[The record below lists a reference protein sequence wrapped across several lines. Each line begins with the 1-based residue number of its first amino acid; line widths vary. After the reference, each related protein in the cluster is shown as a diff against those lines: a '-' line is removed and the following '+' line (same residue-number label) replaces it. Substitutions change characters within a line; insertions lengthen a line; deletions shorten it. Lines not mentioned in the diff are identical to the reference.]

1 MTGSGVPA
9 VLLVGTS
16 GYGSHH
22 LRELLTWHRRGLI
35 RLVALTDVRF
45 TAETRR
51 QVVSAGVDPIWAPS
65 TLDALG
71 RCPVDV
77 AVVATPPHTHF
88 EIAETVLGHRVG
100 LYLEKPPVPLLAQ
113 LDALVSIPRTRRAQ
127 VGFQQTRAAIEAVE
141 SVLAGGSIGEVSRI
155 TAAGCLARPDA
166 YYTRNSWA
174 GSWFVEGQAV
184 LDGPLFNPL
193 AHVAHSALTLAGRI
207 DPQWAPAHLE
217 AEHYAVRDIAG
228 DDTAVWRIR
237 SRRGPE
243 VVAVGTTA
251 ADTVREPSITAHG
264 AHGSVTVRHRD
275 AAGAVRVGG
284 SRYRVPA
291 RSGRDRAVLDTVTDP
306 GGAPDDLL
314 DLGAVRPFVTITNAA
329 VEAAG
334 EPVRITAYQRRMSRG
349 GDVMRTLPG
358 ISALVDDV
366 VATGALFAEL
376 GAPWAHPARAID
388 LTAYGG
394 LSHPELAA
402 PRPPARSPSAA
413 GSEAR

>member
-1 MTGSGVPA
+1 MTVAAVPG

-22 LRELLTWHRRGLI
+22 LRDLLAWHRRGLI

-51 QVVSAGVDPIWAPS
+51 EVVSAGVEPIWTSS
-65 TLDALG
+65 TMDAFD
-71 RCPVDV
+71 RCPVDA

-88 EIAETVLGHRVG
+88 EIAETVLDHRAG

-113 LDALVSIPRTRRAQ
+113 LEALASVARTRRAH
-127 VGFQQTRAAIEAVE
+127 VGFQQTRAAVETIE

-174 GSWFVEGQAV
+174 GSWFVQGQAV

-193 AHVAHSALTLAGRI
+193 AHVTHSALSLARRV

-217 AEHYAVRDIAG
+217 AEHYSVRDLGRVGPPGGVAAG
-228 DDTAVWRIR
+228 DDTAVLRIR

-251 ADTVREPSITAHG
+251 ADTVREPSITVHG
-264 AHGSVTVRHRD
+264 ARGSITVRHRD
-275 AAGAVRVGG
+275 AAGTVRVGE
-284 SRYRVPA
+284 SRYEVPA
-291 RSGRDRAVLDTVTDP
+291 RTGRDRAVLDTVTDP

-314 DLGAVRPFVTITNAA
+314 DLGAVRPFVTVVNAA
-329 VEAAG
+329 VEAVG
-334 EPVRITAYQRRMSRG
+334 EPVRITAYQRRMTRG
-349 GDVMRTLPG
+349 GEVVRTLPG
-358 ISALVDDV
+358 IAALVDQV

-376 GAPWAHPARAID
+376 GAPWAQPARAID

-394 LSHPELAA
+394 LSHPELA
-402 PRPPARSPSAA
+402 
-413 GSEAR
+413 EAR